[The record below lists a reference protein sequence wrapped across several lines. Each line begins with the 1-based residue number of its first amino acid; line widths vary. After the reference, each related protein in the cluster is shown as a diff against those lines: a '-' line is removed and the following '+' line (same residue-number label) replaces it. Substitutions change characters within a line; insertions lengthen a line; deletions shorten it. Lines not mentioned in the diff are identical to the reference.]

1 MKSIIVARLINT
13 VFVLII
19 CEVIALLGLK
29 IFQTHLQQDL
39 RFQVINY
46 EELVKG
52 KTYMLNILLAEDED
66 HSGYIRLDADLGWS
80 VNPNG
85 VAFKRYEE
93 IDYELY
99 RANSQGIR
107 SSHEYQAVPANDVVR
122 VAVFGD
128 SFSHADD
135 VFGDS
140 AWTTVWEKG
149 NSNIEVL
156 NFGVPGYGTDQAY
169 LRYQKDGKA
178 FSPDITVLGIMSENL
193 YRNVNF
199 FIPFYRDDT
208 WPNSKPR
215 FEFAPDGTF
224 TLRENVF
231 RTASDF
237 QVLIDDLPATLK
249 KLGEHDWWYKAKYK
263 PGVMDKSAL
272 YRLMHYAYILFRYPS
287 GLDSQGLYNKESEHY
302 KILLQIIQRFSKE
315 VMESGSIPVIV
326 LFPSL
331 EVLAQYRED
340 GSFAYSPLVDD
351 LKNQSIRYVDVLK
364 GFIKYGEALDVPE
377 LIPGHYSA
385 TGNKMVAR
393 YINEALQSLIDDSLT
408 KKQEIIS
415 DDEEL

>member
-1 MKSIIVARLINT
+1 MKSIIIARLIDT

-29 IFQTHLQQDL
+29 VFESHLQQDW
-39 RFQVINY
+39 RFQVISY
-46 EELVKG
+46 EELVKE
-52 KTYMLNILLAEDED
+52 KIDMVNTLLAEDEN
-66 HSGYIRLDADLGWS
+66 HSEYIRLDADLGWS

-85 VAFKRYEE
+85 VALKPYE
-93 IDYELY
+93 DPDPELY

-107 SSHEYQAVPANDVVR
+107 SSHEYQRAPANDVVR

-135 VFGDS
+135 VQNDS
-140 AWTTVWEKG
+140 AWTAVWENS

-193 YRNVNF
+193 NRNLNH
-199 FIPFYRDDT
+199 FIPFYRHDA

-224 TLRENVF
+224 TLHENVF
-231 RTASDF
+231 LTASDY
-237 QVLIDDLPATLK
+237 QVLIDDLPATLI
-249 KLGEHDWWYKAKYK
+249 KLGEHDWWYNAKYK
-263 PGVMDKSAL
+263 PSVMDKSGL
-272 YRLMHYAYILFRYPS
+272 YRLMHYGYILFRYPWV
-287 GLDSQGLYNKESEHY
+287 LDSQDLYNKESEHY
-302 KILLQIIQRFSKE
+302 KILLEIIHRFSKDAL
-315 VMESGSIPVIV
+315 ESESIPVIV

-351 LKNQSIRYVDVLK
+351 LKNQSIRYVDILS
-364 GFIKYGEALDVPE
+364 GFTKYGEHLDVPE
-377 LIPGHYSA
+377 LVPGHYSI

-393 YINEALQSLIDDSLT
+393 YINEELQSLIESSLIN
-408 KKQEIIS
+408 KQNR
-415 DDEEL
+415 